1 MKHYIHN
8 KIIYSCIK
16 MNSSYICNCGCS
28 VVFTVQSNVRGCL
41 IQLTPDSYIIED
53 RIVGDKWSNY
63 IGNLTSWAELK
74 NKIIFKNQTLINNNV
89 VNNNIS
95 NVWLHLY
102 NQYIRINVF
111 EDLYP
116 QTQLQFVYIH

>member
-1 MKHYIHN
+1 
-8 KIIYSCIK
+8 
-16 MNSSYICNCGCS
+16 MNSSYICNCGCQ
-28 VVFTVQSNVRGCL
+28 VVFTIQSNKRGCL

-53 RIVGDKWSNY
+53 RMVSDKWSNY
-63 IGNLTSWAELK
+63 IGHLTTWAELK
-74 NKIIFKNQTLINNNV
+74 NKIIFKNQTLINV

>member
-1 MKHYIHN
+1 
-8 KIIYSCIK
+8 
-16 MNSSYICNCGCS
+16 MNSSYICNCGCQ
-28 VVFTVQSNVRGCL
+28 VVFTVQSNKRGCL

-63 IGNLTSWAELK
+63 IGNLTTWAELK
-74 NKIIFKNQTLINNNV
+74 NKIIFKNQNLINV

-102 NQYIRINVF
+102 NQYIRRNVF
-111 EDLYP
+111 AELYP
-116 QTQLQFVYIH
+116 QAELQIVYIH

>member
-1 MKHYIHN
+1 
-8 KIIYSCIK
+8 
-16 MNSSYICNCGCS
+16 MNSSYICNCGCQ
-28 VVFTVQSNVRGCL
+28 VVFTVQSNKRGCL

-63 IGNLTSWAELK
+63 IGHLTTWAELK
-74 NKIIFKNQTLINNNV
+74 NKIIFKNQNLINV

>member
-1 MKHYIHN
+1 MV
-8 KIIYSCIK
+8 S
-16 MNSSYICNCGCS
+16 
-28 VVFTVQSNVRGCL
+28 
-41 IQLTPDSYIIED
+41 
-53 RIVGDKWSNY
+53 DKWSNY
-63 IGNLTSWAELK
+63 IGHLTTWAELK
-74 NKIIFKNQTLINNNV
+74 NKIIFKNQILINV
-89 VNNNIS
+89 DNNNIS

>member
-1 MKHYIHN
+1 
-8 KIIYSCIK
+8 
-16 MNSSYICNCGCS
+16 MNSSYICNCGCQ
-28 VVFTVQSNVRGCL
+28 VVFTVQSNKRGCL

-53 RIVGDKWSNY
+53 RMVGDKWSNY
-63 IGNLTSWAELK
+63 IGNLTTWTELK
-74 NKIIFKNQTLINNNV
+74 NKIIFKNQILINNNV

>member
-1 MKHYIHN
+1 M
-8 KIIYSCIK
+8 
-16 MNSSYICNCGCS
+16 
-28 VVFTVQSNVRGCL
+28 
-41 IQLTPDSYIIED
+41 
-53 RIVGDKWSNY
+53 VGDKWSNY
-63 IGNLTSWAELK
+63 IGNLTTWTELK
-74 NKIIFKNQTLINNNV
+74 NKIIFKNQILINNNV